1 MTTPSVTAVLL
12 DLPYVRYVVYTC
24 GTQGGADLECE
35 WTGHDP
41 RGVEEHGVDQA
52 PRRVDQ
58 GILCK
63 PCKKV
68 TITSGRKGI
77 VLCTALTAT
86 KRAMTFRWFGGL
98 TASKMCRVAT
108 CLPSSGRWRPPDQSL
123 QRQGAQVVSWQLVS
137 RVAHL
142 PLRADHPLVPQ

>member
-68 TITSGRKGI
+68 TITSDGRPDCRT
-77 VLCTALTAT
+77 VVFNLTWV
-86 KRAMTFRWFGGL
+86 RRNISYIPMGE
-98 TASKMCRVAT
+98 
-108 CLPSSGRWRPPDQSL
+108 
-123 QRQGAQVVSWQLVS
+123 
-137 RVAHL
+137 
-142 PLRADHPLVPQ
+142 